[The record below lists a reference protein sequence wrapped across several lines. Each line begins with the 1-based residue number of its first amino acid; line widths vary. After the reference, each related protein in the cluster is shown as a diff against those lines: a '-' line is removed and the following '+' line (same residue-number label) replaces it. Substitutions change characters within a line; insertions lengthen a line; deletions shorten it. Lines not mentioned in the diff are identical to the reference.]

1 MPKIILTEEQ
11 HVKVV
16 NLILS
21 EMVQEAE
28 VLDEGA
34 WEKIKYG
41 LSKLGR
47 YKAGGKIFGKGKID
61 QEAAQRIQDIINK
74 KGNEVIAKLDAQ
86 IKETNPKFPNNE
98 KEVEFLNTVLGI
110 SAVYDS
116 IVASTQKNPD
126 EEGYLPIDAANGVIN
141 DLREYVKKFLDV
153 DLTAVYSVV
162 DEIEGNGLNLSEED
176 INELNE
182 SWTIDEYG
190 EDSGGQDMTWGMYG
204 RDNSNSTLGTGAS
217 IDQRMMSSWNVATNI
232 VDGLPEEYNE
242 NDVEMAVTLYISDSG
257 ISQEVA
263 NSYTKNDDWWEDLYY
278 NINDIRRKKGAVN
291 EAGYDFQ
298 TQADGNPEHTNV
310 PQSKLAGL
318 ARKHLQNK
326 RGQGDDFDS
335 ERMKTLK
342 SNKLPLTLMGIGA
355 SLGAFSWLVNTDW
368 FKHLFDTPFNYT
380 DTENTTQ
387 MIQQH
392 TQVFNDIKPGEGV
405 YKLLGRVTNHQLNA
419 NSSTGEFIDALKQI
433 GGGDA
438 HKGVDL
444 LCQDGGV
451 MMHPHEAAKGLHELV
466 NNPTSHQNINFM
478 FQGGTPSSGTGKL
491 VPTNTTLYGTIAG
504 KSLVSILTKTIPQA
518 IAKTVVKTGVKTGAG
533 YATAKG
539 FGAVLGPIGVGLLA
553 AGALVKLMRIKGQKQ
568 SRAKTLN
575 DLYQSI
581 RNLDGGAGIIEPQG
595 ETVNPSSAASGNVP
609 RGNTGTSGSVS
620 GNDLYNSLRNL
631 FQFIVNNRNML
642 GTRSADNVGT
652 GAAMDNQRM
661 KAGDTY
667 NYNGQPVTIVN
678 PDLGDGRTQVRAQN
692 KAKNVFTVPTD
703 SLQKMNETQLFEGQ
717 YIKDKRMIQFLNKNL
732 SYDKLKSFEELMR
745 RIEALRNRIKNMKSS
760 DKVMAGHLKSFNSNP
775 IMVTDFSQMFNLS
788 ADNPKAANSLK
799 AFIDDIFVTLYS
811 GKYKFASMID
821 KMAGL
826 GGGNI
831 NKVDEGDA
839 YDMLNPN
846 KAFLKDAQDRGRFK
860 ANLLKFLSNA
870 MNLFQYLTKL
880 KKEGKLTTAMGSQGG
895 QQGPQTQSGQQ
906 PYEPQPQGGQPKKY
920 KGTQIKGKNKTARY
934 DYLDTYMNNNGTTR
948 FESIENVE
956 QQIDESVERI
966 KKIMFG

>member
-11 HVKVV
+11 HAKVV

-21 EMVQEAE
+21 EMIQETE

-74 KGNEVIAKLDAQ
+74 KGNEVIANLDAQ

-98 KEVEFLNTVLGI
+98 KEVEFLNTILSI

-116 IVASTQKNPD
+116 IVVSTQKNPD

-162 DEIEGNGLNLSEED
+162 DEIEGNTITLNEEE

-182 SWTIDEYG
+182 SWAIDEYG

-204 RDNSNSTLGTGAS
+204 RDNSNSGIGSS
-217 IDQRMMSSWNVATNI
+217 IDQKMMSSLNVANHI
-232 VDGLPEEYNE
+232 IDGLPEEYTE

-257 ISQEVA
+257 INQEVA
-263 NSYTKNDDWWEDLYY
+263 NSYTKDDEWWEDLYY
-278 NINDIRRKKGAVN
+278 NINDIRRKGGTVN

-298 TQADGNPEHTNV
+298 TQAGETPQHTNV

-318 ARKHLQNK
+318 ARTHLQNK

-355 SLGAFSWLVNTDW
+355 SLGAFNWLVNTDW

-419 NSSTGEFIDALKQI
+419 NSSTSEFIDALKQI

-451 MMHPHEAAKGLHELV
+451 MMRPQEAAKGLHELI

-478 FQGGTPSSGTGKL
+478 FQDGTQSSGTGKL

-504 KSLVSILTKTIPQA
+504 RSLISILTKIIPQA

-533 YATAKG
+533 YAAAKG
-539 FGAVLGPIGVGLLA
+539 LGAVLGPIGIGLLA
-553 AGALVKLMRIKGQKQ
+553 AGALVKLMRMKGQKQ

-595 ETVNPSSAASGNVP
+595 EIVSPSSAVNGDVP
-609 RGNTGTSGSVS
+609 RGKTGTSGSVS
-620 GNDLYNSLRNL
+620 GDDLYNSLRNL

-652 GAAMDNQRM
+652 GAAMDNQGM

-667 NYNGQPVTIVN
+667 NYNGQPVTIIN
-678 PDLGDGRTQVRAQN
+678 PKLGDGRTQVRAQN
-692 KAKNVFTVPTD
+692 IAKNVFTVPTD
-703 SLQKMNETQLFEGQ
+703 SLKKMNESQLFEGQ
-717 YIKDKRMIQFLNKNL
+717 YIKDKRMVQFLNKNL
-732 SYDKLKSFEELMR
+732 SYDKLKSFEEIMR
-745 RIEALRNRIKNMKSS
+745 RIESLRNRIKNMKSS

-775 IMVTDFSQMFNLS
+775 IMATDFKKMFNLP

-799 AFIDDIFVTLYS
+799 AFIDDIFITLYS

-831 NKVDEGDA
+831 NKVEEGDA

-846 KAFLKDAQDRGRFK
+846 KAFLRDAQDRGRFK

-880 KKEGKLTTAMGSQGG
+880 KKEGKLSNATGSQGG
-895 QQGPQTQSGQQ
+895 QPQGSTPQGG
-906 PYEPQPQGGQPKKY
+906 QPQGPTSQGDQPKKY
-920 KGTQIKGKNKTARY
+920 KGRY
-934 DYLDTYMNNNGTTR
+934 DYLDTYMNNGGTTR

-956 QQIDESVERI
+956 GQIDESVERI